1 MVSTLQWGGH
11 EKKRCQCT
19 APLGTSNDI
28 SVQIPPPSFFLRD
41 TRIQK
46 QTEAQRTKTFFPKNC
61 HNHRFYKVLPS
72 DGNLQICVK
81 YDKKNFIPGF
91 PDDLVMRHEQTL
103 LMHL

>member
-72 DGNLQICVK
+72 DGNL
-81 YDKKNFIPGF
+81 KNSGF
-91 PDDLVMRHEQTL
+91 TDDLVMRHEQTL